1 MIDVESAFWIVSGR
15 VQGVG
20 YRWFT
25 VRTAEELSVRG
36 WVRNTADGKVEVL
49 AVGDVE
55 KLEAFERRLWKGP
68 SLSHVDNVDKVYK
81 TLDVNDFK
89 SFKII

>member
-1 MIDVESAFWIVSGR
+1 MIDGEATFWIVSGR

-20 YRWFT
+20 YRWFA
-25 VRTAEELSVRG
+25 VRSAEELGVRG

-49 AVGDVE
+49 AVGDAE
-55 KLEAFERRLWKGP
+55 KLKAFEQRLWKGP
-68 SLSHVDNVDKVYK
+68 SLSDVENVDKVYK
-81 TLDVNDFK
+81 TLDVSGFK